1 MGCDPHDLTFLLDNM
16 GFELD
21 RAPVEFSL
29 HLQEPV
35 ALFDAPVILVHNHP
49 PKGSITLVL

>member
-1 MGCDPHDLTFLLDNM
+1 VGCDPHDLTFLLDDM

-29 HLQEPV
+29 H
-35 ALFDAPVILVHNHP
+35 F
-49 PKGSITLVL
+49 